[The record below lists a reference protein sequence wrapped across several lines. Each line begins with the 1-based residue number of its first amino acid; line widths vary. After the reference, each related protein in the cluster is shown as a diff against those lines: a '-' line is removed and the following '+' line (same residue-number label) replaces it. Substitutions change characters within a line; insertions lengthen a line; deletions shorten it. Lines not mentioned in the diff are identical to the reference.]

1 MKNLLIIA
9 VCILFSSTIS
19 AQEEW
24 GNVVNNEVTMK
35 EIGPVW
41 PGCEEGNA
49 KERDDCFNQK
59 LVSHITK
66 NFKYPAESYKKN
78 EQGKVI
84 VNFLINEKGLVE
96 VISVSGG
103 TKALQDEAKRNI
115 MAIPKMAKPGMLAGK
130 PRAIKMTVP
139 FTFKTGK

>member
-1 MKNLLIIA
+1 MKNLLIIT

-24 GNVVNNEVTMK
+24 GNVVKNEVTMK

-41 PGCEEGNA
+41 PGCEEGNV

-59 LVSHITK
+59 LVAHITQ

-78 EQGKVI
+78 EQGKVL
-84 VNFLINEKGLVE
+84 VDFTINEKGMVE
-96 VISVSGG
+96 VTSVSGG
-103 TKALQDEAKRNI
+103 SKALQDEAKRNI
-115 MAIPKMAKPGMLAGK
+115 MTIPKMSKPGMLAGK

>member
-1 MKNLLIIA
+1 MKNLFIA
-9 VCILFSSTIS
+9 FCILFSTTIF

-24 GNVVNNEVTMK
+24 GNIVNNEVTMK

-59 LVSHITK
+59 T
-66 NFKYPAESYKKN
+66 
-78 EQGKVI
+78 
-84 VNFLINEKGLVE
+84 
-96 VISVSGG
+96 SVSGG

-115 MAIPKMAKPGMLAGK
+115 MTIPKMSKPGMLAGK